1 MASARSEFSTW
12 NSPAERQTKNFVP
25 AGSLDLRFR
34 WGEIARLLLILKSG
48 RFMGA
53 IAERFVRGVPATA
66 ESERSASGEAVG
78 LTLHV
83 DDFEIPFDAQ
93 RAVIPNDNLG

>member
-1 MASARSEFSTW
+1 MANLTPRTCLLSDKPRTLL
-12 NSPAERQTKNFVP
+12 Q

-34 WGEIARLLLILKSG
+34 WGEVASFLLVPKSG
-48 RFMGA
+48 RLVSA
-53 IAERFVRGVPATA
+53 IAKRFVRGVPATA
-66 ESERSASGEAVG
+66 ESERGASCEAVR

-93 RAVIPNDNLG
+93 RAVIPNNDLG